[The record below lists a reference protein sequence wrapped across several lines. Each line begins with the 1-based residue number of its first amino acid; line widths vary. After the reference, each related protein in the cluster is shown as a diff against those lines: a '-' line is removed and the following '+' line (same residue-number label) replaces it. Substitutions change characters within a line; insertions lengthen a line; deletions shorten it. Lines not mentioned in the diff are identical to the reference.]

1 MTGCCFIGHWHPVL
15 PVIHDQNH
23 RAPMSDTQA
32 LFNSILARIVK
43 SSNLLVWNTLMAEK
57 QGTKTATVVQLR
69 PAITTLES
77 EKKWGKAVMKLG
89 FSILPS
95 LIFRAQRRLGLS
107 PVQLVVL
114 LQIADYWWD
123 QGRKPHPG
131 KTTIGERLDLS
142 ARQVQRH
149 IADLEK
155 AGFLKRIERR
165 APHRGKLTNEY
176 DLTGLV
182 EKLKKLEPEFRQV
195 EEMKRQVRRRG
206 GLVNRGSLEGP
217 TKT

>member
-1 MTGCCFIGHWHPVL
+1 MT
-15 PVIHDQNH
+15 
-23 RAPMSDTQA
+23 
-32 LFNSILARIVK
+32 
-43 SSNLLVWNTLMAEK
+43 EK
-57 QGTKTATVVQLR
+57 QSAEAAKVVQLR
-69 PAITTLES
+69 PTVTTLES

-107 PVQLVVL
+107 PTHLVIL

-123 QGRKPHPG
+123 QGRRPYPG
-131 KTTIGERLDLS
+131 KTALAERLDLS
-142 ARQVQRH
+142 PRQVQRH

-165 APHRGKLTNEY
+165 AAHRGKLTNEY

-195 EEMKRQVRRRG
+195 EEMRRQVKRRG
-206 GLVNRGSLEGP
+206 GLVRPAAQGAKE
-217 TKT
+217 T